1 MKKIFII
8 FTVIISI
15 FIIYF
20 ITLDRKVYYLALG
33 DGITTSNLENN
44 SSYSN
49 YVESYLSNYDKLEA
63 YINEFS
69 KENYRITDIINDIDN
84 NKNIKIGNSNKTLK
98 NALIKSDLLTI
109 SVGMNDLTSK
119 ININSINSNINY
131 QQLYDNVDEI
141 TNDLESLFVL
151 LRSYCKEKIFLIG
164 VYYPYQNKNQELS
177 KVFSYFNT
185 KFKEMSL
192 VHNIEYIDIYDI
204 FLENQTYLS
213 ETTIYP
219 SEIGQEVISNQII
232 ATINNTILKNSWFY
246 EKRLL

>member
-20 ITLDRKVYYLALG
+20 VTLDRKIYYLVLG
-33 DGITTSNLENN
+33 DGITTDNLENN
-44 SSYSN
+44 SGYSN
-49 YVESYLSNYDKLEA
+49 YIESYLSNYDKLEM
-63 YINEFS
+63 YINQFS
-69 KENYRITDIINDIDN
+69 KENYRVTDVIKDIDA
-84 NKNIKIGNSNKTLK
+84 NKKIKIGSSNKTLK

-109 SVGMNDLTSK
+109 SIGMNDLTSK

-131 QQLYDNVDEI
+131 QKLYDNVDEI
-141 TNDLESLFVL
+141 THDLEELLVL
-151 LRSYCKEKIFLIG
+151 LRSYCKEDIFLIG
-164 VYYPYQNKNQELS
+164 VYYPYQNKDEELN

-185 KFKEMSL
+185 KFKDTAEIY
-192 VHNIEYIDIYDI
+192 NIKYIDIYDI

-213 ETTIYP
+213 ETTIFP
-219 SEIGQEVISNQII
+219 SEKGQEVISNQII

-246 EKRLL
+246 KKRLL